1 MSYQRKQ
8 FDRTKTKKV
17 HNKMTRN
24 VNEDELY
31 DKLVSDI
38 KNISTQ
44 YLDQLIDYNFSD
56 PDYK

>member
-56 PDYK
+56 TDYK